1 MNFNGDTYIY
11 FLRRGPDVGFMV
23 NISPCNPS
31 KQFSILVSDIIGV
44 DIVLPLLCFHSYSLI
59 NHLLSVCADY
69 VGNMTDI
76 VKQYVDK

>member
-1 MNFNGDTYIY
+1 
-11 FLRRGPDVGFMV
+11 MV

-44 DIVLPLLCFHSYSLI
+44 DIVLPLLCFHSALI